1 MLKSVIEEI
10 KKTIE
15 SFKDLLYLLFLALT
29 IAILIVIG
37 LVLHYSLGV
46 I

>member
-15 SFKDLLYLLFLALT
+15 SFKDLLYLLFLALI